1 MSDDKKFK
9 TIEDLPNYGE
19 TFSEV
24 MSSTEGPYA
33 LVAEMLNQATGS
45 SKPFMEQEFKKV
57 CAALD
62 IVKLAQRNALSKG
75 TDLFTIMKSQ
85 DEEKDE

>member
-33 LVAEMLNQATGS
+33 IVAEILNQATGS
-45 SKPFMEQEFKKV
+45 SKPFMEQEFKKI
-57 CAALD
+57 CTALD
-62 IVKLAQRNALSKG
+62 IVKLAQRNAASKG

-85 DEEKDE
+85 AEGKDE